1 MSRLNSAVRLP
12 IEYDKAVI
20 AQIFNAVDSQVN
32 GLSEGSI
39 QATHNAYTAAPTTGT
54 YQLGDFV
61 KNSNPS
67 ELGGAG
73 NKYVVIGYLCVLAGT
88 PGTWLPCRCLTG
100 N

>member
-1 MSRLNSAVRLP
+1 MSKLNSTVRLP
-12 IEYDKAVI
+12 IEYDKAI
-20 AQIFNAVDSQVN
+20 LARIFDAVDLQVN

-39 QATHNAYTAAPTTGT
+39 QATYNAYTAVPTTGT

-73 NKYVVIGYLCVLAGT
+73 NKYVLIGWICVLAGT
-88 PGTWLPCRCLTG
+88 PGTWKESRTLTG
-100 N
+100 G